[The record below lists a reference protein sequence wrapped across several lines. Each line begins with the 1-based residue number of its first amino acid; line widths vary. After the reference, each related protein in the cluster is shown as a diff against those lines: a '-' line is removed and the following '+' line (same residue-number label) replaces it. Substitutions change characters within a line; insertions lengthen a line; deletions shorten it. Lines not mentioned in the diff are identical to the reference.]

1 MEDLVA
7 RGPVPLRDATRL
19 ALDLLAACEERWTA
33 WEAPGALDP
42 AGVFVAEDASPG
54 ERRVS
59 LAGSAA
65 AEAPEPVR
73 GAAPA
78 GVQAVAR
85 VFAAMLAANGVSGSG
100 RRDGSTATL
109 EGSDA
114 VALPAAARP
123 LIACA
128 TMEGTPRPLRTWS
141 ALREALWNVLHVT
154 EEGAALRAGSE
165 ARPLVGCLPG
175 GAMPAGVVRRVQLG
189 VRGRGGIRDAAW
201 CAVRLPGGAAG
212 QVVLTVDPEDGGT
225 AHHART
231 FRCLWPGAELAA
243 HGLPPPDASSTADT
257 VVFAL
262 RAETVLVLEP
272 LRLFEVT
279 AVAAVHDTGCPLH
292 FLAQLAEGTGTL
304 GGPLLLGRLADA
316 ALRGLLERPGRPDT
330 AIAGDALR
338 AVRADEA
345 WLRGEAAMERV
356 EGSLRSLV
364 PRLRAWL
371 ERRGAGPE
379 AMNEVSR
386 LSVRFGLSGRS
397 DLVLPRGGEAPA
409 IGELKSGSAR
419 RYDAGPADA
428 GIAAL
433 RGAHAAQARMYGL
446 LWSDAWMAAQGPEA
460 PAPPKPVAVELFYA
474 GSDDAYR
481 LGPAAAELSRILASR
496 NAMLDAF
503 RRAAEGEPLP
513 AAPVMAACDRCFQ
526 RGSCPRP
533 GGDGRRTRGD
543 GGAGDGETYAR
554 HFRRLLL
561 RSVWHAQGVRRE
573 QLEPSARP
581 ARLAA
586 LTAEEGLELRLDGR
600 APRAASLVG
609 AIRGA
614 LRPEEERPVLAHRGD
629 PGALESFEAHIERA
643 EGLAY
648 RLRLSWPR
656 PPWLVDGPG
665 WTVEESRG
673 FDNEREGFEGLARL
687 AHRCDETLVAAL
699 AGARPVE
706 PVAEAAGGA
715 LPAPPGG
722 GAWHESQVEALRRG
736 LWGGAI
742 EPIQGPPGTG
752 KTVFVGAL
760 VAALVAAGRRVVV
773 GALTHNAADQAARRI
788 LGAGVRDLLRIGAR
802 SGSLLH
808 AAAVAA
814 GVDPALVFFEEFARK
829 ARGAAEARRR
839 LLAAPV
845 VVATCNRLGRL
856 PFRGEFAAGGAPPFD
871 VAVLDEATQVQEP
884 AALAALALARRAVLV
899 GDPRQ
904 LSCVEPAEA
913 EWPPEAPVDAR
924 WREAGLGS
932 LAQSLHERL
941 CGLGFSTMLRR
952 QHRMHERIM
961 ALPNRAFYGGALEAA
976 PEAKARLLE
985 LEPARAGALPGWLAT
1000 AIRPDEPLVLVDVPG
1015 GSDDRLNERE
1025 ARLVAETAAA
1035 LRRAGLDGARMG
1047 VVTPYRAQVALI
1059 RRTFA
1064 ADEALRDVPVDTVE
1078 RFQGDE
1084 RDAILVS
1091 LVGGRPTGH
1100 LAHPNRIN
1108 VTLTRARSKLIVFGD
1123 ADGLSRDPLLGELV
1137 RQEETTR
1144 VAAP

>member
-1 MEDLVA
+1 MDEAGRTTLAELLA
-7 RGPVPLRDATRL
+7 RGPLPLRDATRL
-19 ALDLLAACEERWTA
+19 ALDLLAACEERWA
-33 WEAPGALDP
+33 SWEAPAAFDP
-42 AGVFVAEDASPG
+42 AGVLVAEGARPG

-59 LAGSAA
+59 FAGSASTSGGA
-65 AEAPEPVR
+65 T

-85 VFAAMLAANGVSGSG
+85 IFAALLGGNSL
-100 RRDGSTATL
+100 DGSQGAT
-109 EGSDA
+109 GA
-114 VALPAAARP
+114 AAARP
-123 LIACA
+123 LVACA
-128 TMEGTPRPLRTWS
+128 TLEGTPRPLRTWS
-141 ALREALWNVLHVT
+141 ALREALWNVLHIT
-154 EEGAALRAGSE
+154 EEDAALRTGPG

-189 VRGRGGIRDAAW
+189 ARGRSGIRDAVW
-201 CAVRLPGGAAG
+201 CAVRLPDGRPG
-212 QVVLTVDPEDGGT
+212 QVVLTVDPEDGAT

-231 FRCLWPGAELAA
+231 LRCLWPGAGLAA
-243 HGLPPPDASSTADT
+243 HGLPPADASSTADT
-257 VVFAL
+257 LVFAL

-279 AVAAVHDTGCPLH
+279 AVAATFDTGCPLH

-316 ALRGLLERPGRPDT
+316 ALRGLLERPGRPDST
-330 AIAGDALR
+330 IAGEALR

-345 WLRGEAAMERV
+345 WLHGEAAAERL
-356 EGSLRSLV
+356 EGSLRNLV

-371 ERRGAGPE
+371 ERRAAGPD
-379 AMNEVSR
+379 AMNEVSK
-386 LSVRFGLSGRS
+386 LSVHFGLSGRS
-397 DLVLPRGGEAPA
+397 DLILPRGAEAPA

-428 GIAAL
+428 GITAL
-433 RGAHAAQARMYGL
+433 RGAHAAQARLYGL
-446 LWSDAWMAAQGPEA
+446 IWSDAWMASRPTD
-460 PAPPKPVAVELFYA
+460 PAAAPKPVGVELFYA

-481 LGPAAAELSRILASR
+481 LGPAPADVSRILASR

-513 AAPVMAACDRCFQ
+513 PAPPMAACDRCFQ
-526 RGSCPRP
+526 RASCPRP
-533 GGDGRRTRGD
+533 AAGARPAERNGASAGGD
-543 GGAGDGETYAR
+543 AYAK
-554 HFRRLLL
+554 HFTRLLL
-561 RSVWHAQGVRRE
+561 RSVWHAQGLRRE
-573 QLEPSARP
+573 QFEPSARP
-581 ARLAA
+581 ARVAA
-586 LTAEEGLELRLDGR
+586 LTAEEGLTLRLDGR
-600 APRAASLVG
+600 SPRAAALVG
-609 AIRGA
+609 PVRGA
-614 LRPEEERPVLAHRGD
+614 LRPEEDRPMLAHRGD
-629 PGALESFEAHIERA
+629 PGALEAFEAHIERA
-643 EGLAY
+643 EPSAY

-665 WTVEESRG
+665 WKVEEARG
-673 FDNEREGFEGLARL
+673 FDNEREGFEGLARM
-687 AHRCDETLVAAL
+687 AHRCDDGLVAAL
-699 AGARPVE
+699 AGARAAEPAVE
-706 PVAEAAGGA
+706 VAPAPM
-715 LPAPPGG
+715 PAPPGG
-722 GAWHESQVEALRRG
+722 GAWHESQLEALRRG
-736 LWGGAI
+736 FSGGAI

-760 VAALVAAGRRVVV
+760 VAALVRAGRRVVV

-788 LGAGVRDLLRIGAR
+788 LSAGVRDLLRIGAR

-808 AAAVAA
+808 AASVEA
-814 GVDPALVFFEEFARK
+814 GLDPTMVFFEEFAHK
-829 ARGAAEARRR
+829 ARGAPEARRR
-839 LLAAPV
+839 LTTAPV
-845 VVATCNRLGRL
+845 IVATCNRLGRL
-856 PFRGEFAAGGAPPFD
+856 PFRGEFSSGGTPPFD
-871 VAVLDEATQVQEP
+871 VAVLDEATQIQEP
-884 AALAALALARRAVLV
+884 AALAVLALARRAVLV
-899 GDPRQ
+899 GDPMQ
-904 LSCVEPAEA
+904 LSCVEPAES
-913 EWPPEAPVDAR
+913 EWPPEAPGDPR
-924 WREAGLGS
+924 WRDAGLGS
-932 LAQSLHERL
+932 LARSLHERL
-941 CGLGFSTMLRR
+941 CALGTSTMLRR

-976 PEAKARLLE
+976 PEAKERLLDI
-985 LEPARAGALPGWLAT
+985 EPGRAGALPGWLAT

-1035 LRRAGLDGARMG
+1035 LRRAGLDAARMG

-1059 RRTFA
+1059 RRMFA
-1064 ADEALRDVPVDTVE
+1064 TDEALRGVPVDTVE

-1091 LVGGRPTGH
+1091 MVGGRPTGH

-1137 RQEETTR
+1137 RQGETTR